1 MVHRPAD
8 SRLLSNLISH
18 EKDYSKSL
26 LALSSATQ
34 LSLSSFSAYASA
46 SSPLIARTVLAVGGA
61 LAGADEAMRRY
72 AGAVEAWRE
81 GLERL
86 REMEDEVGNVMR
98 DREILCV
105 LRFLLWLF
113 LCHHLL
119 MHVVCTCVEYIIE

>member
-61 LAGADEAMRRY
+61 LAGADEAMRKY
-72 AGAVEAWRE
+72 AGAVEAWRD

-105 LRFLLWLF
+105 CVFTLAF
-113 LCHHLL
+113 LCDHLL
-119 MHVVCTCVEYIIE
+119 MLYVCAWNIL